1 MLDAPGVFPALR
13 AAVARGIIGQGRG
26 KYKQGGRKGRR
37 FQVSTLIPTKPVAPS
52 TERRYANFIMQ
63 QQIKTDTPTS
73 DLETRF
79 RALADQWRWETGPLS
94 SSSKMAAHPA
104 YQEIIGMGPAAIP
117 LVLRELQERCD
128 HWFAAL
134 RALSG
139 ENPVPREFAG
149 RVPKMREL
157 WLEWGREKGYIS

>member
-1 MLDAPGVFPALR
+1 MDAGCAGGTPGVKGCCGTGDYK
-13 AAVARGIIGQGRG
+13 ARPGKMQVRG
-26 KYKQGGRKGRR
+26 AEGGAGSS
-37 FQVSTLIPTKPVAPS
+37 STLLPTKPVAPS
-52 TERRYANFIMQ
+52 VPGCYTDSIMQ
-63 QQIKTDTPTS
+63 QPIKTATPI
-73 DLETRF
+73 DMETRF

-94 SSSKMAAHPA
+94 SSSKIAAHPA

-149 RVPKMREL
+149 RVPKMREI

>member
-1 MLDAPGVFPALR
+1 
-13 AAVARGIIGQGRG
+13 
-26 KYKQGGRKGRR
+26 
-37 FQVSTLIPTKPVAPS
+37 
-52 TERRYANFIMQ
+52 MQ
-63 QQIKTDTPTS
+63 QQIKIDTPTS

-94 SSSKMAAHPA
+94 SSTAIAAHPA

-117 LVLRELQERCD
+117 MVLQELQERCD

-139 ENPVPREFAG
+139 ENPVPREYAG
-149 RVPKMREL
+149 RIPKITEL
-157 WLEWGREKGYIS
+157 WLEWGRERGYIS

>member
-1 MLDAPGVFPALR
+1 MRYVKRQYRAIAFIPRKLKGNCLAL
-13 AAVARGIIGQGRG
+13 
-26 KYKQGGRKGRR
+26 
-37 FQVSTLIPTKPVAPS
+37 STKPVAPS
-52 TERRYANFIMQ
+52 TKRRYTDFIMQ
-63 QQIKTDTPTS
+63 QQIKTDTPTA
-73 DLETRF
+73 LATRF
-79 RALADQWRWETGPLS
+79 RALADQWRLETGPIS
-94 SSSKMAAHPA
+94 SSTAIAAHPA

>member
-1 MLDAPGVFPALR
+1 
-13 AAVARGIIGQGRG
+13 
-26 KYKQGGRKGRR
+26 
-37 FQVSTLIPTKPVAPS
+37 
-52 TERRYANFIMQ
+52 MQ
-63 QQIKTDTPTS
+63 QQIKIDTPTT

-94 SSSKMAAHPA
+94 SSSAIAAHPA

-117 LVLRELQERCD
+117 LVLRELQENGG

-134 RALSG
+134 RALTG
-139 ENPVPREFAG
+139 ENPVPREYAG

-157 WLEWGREKGYIS
+157 WLEWGRGKGYIS